1 MKKKNGIDAGAD
13 VIVNA
18 VLIGKARSKVISAA
32 KRWNK
37 AWKNGEVTQATD
49 TMAHHHEHHP
59 ADLALSAAV
68 EKLERLEN
76 PAKNQNSR
84 RLSDGK

>member
-32 KRWNK
+32 KRWK
-37 AWKNGEVTQATD
+37 KSISKRFDDGWPISDITLFKVI
-49 TMAHHHEHHP
+49 
-59 ADLALSAAV
+59 